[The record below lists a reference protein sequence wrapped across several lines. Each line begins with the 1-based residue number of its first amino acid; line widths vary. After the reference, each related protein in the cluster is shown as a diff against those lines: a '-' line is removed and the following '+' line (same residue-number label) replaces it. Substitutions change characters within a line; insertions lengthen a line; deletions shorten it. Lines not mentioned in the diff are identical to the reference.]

1 MRNVYK
7 YFVGNVMGEKAG
19 KSALAAEDNIK
30 TNATDI
36 WHDNVKTVRLT
47 L

>member
-1 MRNVYK
+1 MENAYK

-19 KSALAAEDNIK
+19 KSTLAAEDNIK
-30 TNATDI
+30 TNVMEI
-36 WHDNVKTVRLT
+36 WHDNVHTVRLI

>member
-1 MRNVYK
+1 MRNAYK

-19 KSALAAEDNIK
+19 KSNLAVEDNIK
-30 TNATDI
+30 MNVMDI
-36 WHDNVKTVRLT
+36 WHGNVDTVRLT